1 MQFGH
6 WGSVSREAGSLQ
18 IATLRSLPPTQLVAV
33 VCDFLQL
40 FRTSP
45 IIWLGTA
52 TTVLTIAH
60 RLNTIADYDRVWVM
74 DRGGLVEEGRPAE
87 LLDREGSHFRA
98 MAAHMGE
105 EQLQALRAR
114 AAAKVAGP

>member
-1 MQFGH
+1 MD
-6 WGSVSREAGSLQ
+6 E
-18 IATLRSLPPTQLVAV
+18 PTSNIDSETDARIQRRLI
-33 VCDFLQL
+33 
-40 FRTSP
+40 RGR
-45 IIWLGTA
+45 LGAA